1 MYPDIPDFTR
11 LKDFTLHTF
20 CLKRSDTS
28 QLKQCQI
35 IWTDV
40 QSILAFCL
48 QNRTILSSLH
58 PFLPSARKGGLING
72 IDDQMCV
79 CKALKRCNRHIKNFY
94 QTSMTFLNFDS
105 LNTSPQAMEYILN
118 NIAFVSLLIM
128 TIWHWARLIYSLQF
142 PPAIIGTV
150 GIAIA
155 NLSLSL
161 LLEIRWVESG
171 HFPLS
176 NLYESLLFL
185 AWGFTTF
192 HLLVE
197 QLTKVQFV
205 GVVTA
210 PVALLITGFAGFSLP
225 KEMQRATA
233 LIPALQSNWLMM
245 HVTIMMM
252 SYVAL
257 LGGSLLAI
265 AFLVVNL
272 YTQQKNSCSLSL
284 QSDGLKTEPNA
295 TDGIPSSITLMKPS
309 SLAEG
314 RIERLS
320 VHSRERVQE
329 FPDLETD
336 ALMGG
341 TAPSKASLSNTFF
354 GFRHPEGLEGLSKGR
369 VPLSTMQQF
378 ESKLRAHA
386 DHSLAPSSSMT
397 LMKAGGGQRTPEI
410 RTDNQLVESQIQLN
424 DLTERRLGLKYEPSL
439 GFDSFV
445 RTSPAVNRYDTNT
458 STIAQ
463 TLDNL
468 SYRTLGFGF
477 PLLTIGILS
486 GAVWAN
492 EAWGSYWSWDPKETW
507 ALITWLV
514 FAIYLHTRLTKG
526 WKGTGPALIAT
537 GGFVVVWICYLGVN
551 LLGTGLHS
559 YGWFQRS

>member
-1 MYPDIPDFTR
+1 
-11 LKDFTLHTF
+11 
-20 CLKRSDTS
+20 
-28 QLKQCQI
+28 
-35 IWTDV
+35 
-40 QSILAFCL
+40 
-48 QNRTILSSLH
+48 
-58 PFLPSARKGGLING
+58 
-72 IDDQMCV
+72 
-79 CKALKRCNRHIKNFY
+79 
-94 QTSMTFLNFDS
+94 MTFLSFESFNV
-105 LNTSPQAMEYILN
+105 SPQAIEYILN

-142 PPAIIGTV
+142 PPATIGTV

-155 NLSLSL
+155 NLSLVV

-210 PVALLITGFAGFSLP
+210 PVALLITGFASFSLP

-272 YTQQKNSCSLSL
+272 YTQQNESQK
-284 QSDGLKTEPNA
+284 GPETE
-295 TDGIPSSITLMKPS
+295 SSVLDSIS
-309 SLAEG
+309 H
-314 RIERLS
+314 ERLPNY
-320 VHSRERVQE
+320 SRGKLQE
-329 FPDLETD
+329 FTDLGI
-336 ALMGG
+336 AQGK
-341 TAPSKASLSNTFF
+341 APLTNPVF
-354 GFRHPEGLEGLSKGR
+354 GFRYQEGVGNLSKDR
-369 VPLSTMQQF
+369 VPLSAIQQF
-378 ESKLRAHA
+378 ESNSRPLRAPQRTQVEGQMQA
-386 DHSLAPSSSMT
+386 NDFTEQRSGSRYAPS
-397 LMKAGGGQRTPEI
+397 LE
-410 RTDNQLVESQIQLN
+410 V
-424 DLTERRLGLKYEPSL
+424 
-439 GFDSFV
+439 DSFV
-445 RTSPAVNRYDTNT
+445 LTSPSIDGCSTNT

-507 ALITWLV
+507 AFITWLV

-526 WKGTGPALIAT
+526 WKGTAPALIAA
-537 GGFVVVWICYLGVN
+537 GGFVIVWICYLGVN

>member
-1 MYPDIPDFTR
+1 M
-11 LKDFTLHTF
+11 
-20 CLKRSDTS
+20 
-28 QLKQCQI
+28 
-35 IWTDV
+35 
-40 QSILAFCL
+40 
-48 QNRTILSSLH
+48 
-58 PFLPSARKGGLING
+58 GL
-72 IDDQMCV
+72 

-94 QTSMTFLNFDS
+94 QPSMTFLNFDS

-142 PPAIIGTV
+142 PPAAIGTV
-150 GIAIA
+150 GIAIS
-155 NLSLSL
+155 NLSLSSL
-161 LLEIRWVESG
+161 LVIRWVESG

-272 YTQQKNSCSLSL
+272 YTQQKTSSSPSL
-284 QSDGLKTEPNA
+284 QSDGLKTEPSV
-295 TDGIPSSITLMKPS
+295 TDGISSSHILQNNMTTLM
-309 SLAEG
+309 
-314 RIERLS
+314 IERLS
-320 VHSRERVQE
+320 VHSRERVQG

-341 TAPSKASLSNTFF
+341 TAQSKSSLSNTFF
-354 GFRHPEGLEGLSKGR
+354 GLRHQEGLEGLSKDR

-378 ESKLRAHA
+378 ESKSRAHE
-386 DHSLAPSSSMT
+386 DHSLAPSSSV
-397 LMKAGGGQRTPEI
+397 LLIKAGGGQRTPEI

-424 DLTERRLGLKYEPSL
+424 DLTEGRLGLKYEPSL

-559 YGWFQRS
+559 YGWFQKS

>member
-1 MYPDIPDFTR
+1 
-11 LKDFTLHTF
+11 
-20 CLKRSDTS
+20 
-28 QLKQCQI
+28 
-35 IWTDV
+35 
-40 QSILAFCL
+40 
-48 QNRTILSSLH
+48 
-58 PFLPSARKGGLING
+58 
-72 IDDQMCV
+72 
-79 CKALKRCNRHIKNFY
+79 
-94 QTSMTFLNFDS
+94 MTFLNFDS
-105 LNTSPQAMEYILN
+105 LNASPQVIESILN

-150 GIAIA
+150 GIAIS
-155 NLSLSL
+155 NLSLSS
-161 LLEIRWVESG
+161 LLEIRWIESG

-185 AWGFTTF
+185 AWGFTAF

-265 AFLVVNL
+265 AFLIV
-272 YTQQKNSCSLSL
+272 TQQKDSW
-284 QSDGLKTEPNA
+284 QGLKTEPSV
-295 TDGIPSSITLMKPS
+295 TDNISKERPSI
-309 SLAEG
+309 
-314 RIERLS
+314 
-320 VHSRERVQE
+320 HSRKRVE
-329 FPDLETD
+329 GFTDLETD
-336 ALMGG
+336 VLMGG
-341 TAPSKASLSNTFF
+341 IAQSKASLSNTF
-354 GFRHPEGLEGLSKGR
+354 RHQEGLEGLSKNR
-369 VPLSTMQQF
+369 VPLSTIQQV
-378 ESKLRAHA
+378 ESKSRALRGSGPLKEPKAHT
-386 DHSLAPSSSMT
+386 DQSLAPESR
-397 LMKAGGGQRTPEI
+397 AN
-410 RTDNQLVESQIQLN
+410 NQLVMQLN
-424 DLTERRLGLKYEPSL
+424 NLTEVRLGSPSL
-439 GFDSFV
+439 AGDF
-445 RTSPAVNRYDTNT
+445 TSPAVDTKT

-537 GGFVVVWICYLGVN
+537 GGFVIVWICYLGVN

>member
-1 MYPDIPDFTR
+1 
-11 LKDFTLHTF
+11 
-20 CLKRSDTS
+20 
-28 QLKQCQI
+28 
-35 IWTDV
+35 
-40 QSILAFCL
+40 
-48 QNRTILSSLH
+48 
-58 PFLPSARKGGLING
+58 
-72 IDDQMCV
+72 
-79 CKALKRCNRHIKNFY
+79 
-94 QTSMTFLNFDS
+94 MTFLSFESFNA
-105 LNTSPQAMEYILN
+105 SPQAIEYILN

-142 PPAIIGTV
+142 LPVTIGTV

-155 NLSLSL
+155 NLSLGV

-210 PVALLITGFAGFSLP
+210 PVALLITGFASFSLP

-265 AFLVVNL
+265 AFLVINL
-272 YTQQKNSCSLSL
+272 YTQKNESQKSFE
-284 QSDGLKTEPNA
+284 TEPSVL
-295 TDGIPSSITLMKPS
+295 DSIS
-309 SLAEG
+309 HE
-314 RIERLS
+314 
-320 VHSRERVQE
+320 H
-329 FPDLETD
+329 
-336 ALMGG
+336 
-341 TAPSKASLSNTFF
+341 LSNYSKGKVHKFTNLGTGELRGETAQGKAPLTNPVF
-354 GFRHPEGLEGLSKGR
+354 GFRYQEGVSMSTPGPSLCRQSERGVGSLSKDR
-369 VPLSTMQQF
+369 VPLSTIQQF
-378 ESKLRAHA
+378 KSNSRPLRAPQITKVEGQMQA
-386 DHSLAPSSSMT
+386 NGFTEGRSGSRYAPS
-397 LMKAGGGQRTPEI
+397 LE
-410 RTDNQLVESQIQLN
+410 V
-424 DLTERRLGLKYEPSL
+424 
-439 GFDSFV
+439 DSFV
-445 RTSPAVNRYDTNT
+445 LTSSSIDGCNINT

-507 ALITWLV
+507 AFITWLV

-526 WKGTGPALIAT
+526 WKGTAPALIAA
-537 GGFVVVWICYLGVN
+537 GGFVIVWICYLGVN